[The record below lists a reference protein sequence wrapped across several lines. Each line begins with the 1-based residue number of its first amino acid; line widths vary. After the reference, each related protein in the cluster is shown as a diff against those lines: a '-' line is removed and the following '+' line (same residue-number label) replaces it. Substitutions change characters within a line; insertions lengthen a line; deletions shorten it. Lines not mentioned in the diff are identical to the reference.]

1 MILLHRFHPR
11 HRGLIIIAR
20 DICVFVRT
28 FVRYARLLLLLLL
41 LLLMLQVII
50 DRVVVRGGGFVVSRG
65 ILWWEAHLFQ
75 EGLHVAWAG
84 EPFTFGGS
92 FLRTG
97 KKKEREELGLF
108 LLSEVVKVFFP
119 PDLC

>member
-28 FVRYARLLLLLLL
+28 FVRYARILLLLLLL
-41 LLLMLQVII
+41 LLLQVII
-50 DRVVVRGGGFVVSRG
+50 GRVVVRSGGFVVSRG
-65 ILWWEAHLFQ
+65 ILWWEARLFQ
-75 EGLHVAWAG
+75 GGLHVVG
-84 EPFTFGGS
+84 ERAPSG
-92 FLRTG
+92 TG
-97 KKKEREELGLF
+97 KKKQREELGLF
-108 LLSEVVKVFFP
+108 LLSEVVKVFP

>member
-41 LLLMLQVII
+41 LLLQVII
-50 DRVVVRGGGFVVSRG
+50 GRVVVRGGGFVVSRG
-65 ILWWEAHLFQ
+65 ILWWEARLFQ
-75 EGLHVAWAG
+75 EGLHVVGGRKVPSDRQEEEG
-84 EPFTFGGS
+84 ERKTGS
-92 FLRTG
+92 FPS
-97 KKKEREELGLF
+97 F
-108 LLSEVVKVFFP
+108 
-119 PDLC
+119 

>member
-41 LLLMLQVII
+41 LLQVII
-50 DRVVVRGGGFVVSRG
+50 GRVVVRSGGFVVSRG
-65 ILWWEAHLFQ
+65 ILWWEALWSKGLHMWWGRGLRAGQ
-75 EGLHVAWAG
+75 EEGLK
-84 EPFTFGGS
+84 
-92 FLRTG
+92 RR
-97 KKKEREELGLF
+97 EREELDLF
-108 LLSEVVKVFFP
+108 LLFSEVKV
-119 PDLC
+119 

>member
-41 LLLMLQVII
+41 QVII
-50 DRVVVRGGGFVVSRG
+50 GRVVARGGGFVVSRG
-65 ILWWEAHLFQ
+65 ILWWEARLVQ
-75 EGLHVAWAG
+75 EGLHACGLKWG
-84 EPFTFGGS
+84 RG
-92 FLRTG
+92 LRGRT
-97 KKKEREELGLF
+97 RR
-108 LLSEVVKVFFP
+108 
-119 PDLC
+119 

>member
-41 LLLMLQVII
+41 QVII
-50 DRVVVRGGGFVVSRG
+50 GRVVVRGGGFVVSRS
-65 ILWWEAHLFQ
+65 ILWWEARLVQ
-75 EGLHVAWAG
+75 EGLHPCMWRGRAG
-84 EPFTFGGS
+84 EPLAPT
-92 FLRTG
+92 RRRRQEEE
-97 KKKEREELGLF
+97 ERRSGLF
-108 LLSEVVKVFFP
+108 LLSEVKV
-119 PDLC
+119 

>member
-41 LLLMLQVII
+41 LQVII
-50 DRVVVRGGGFVVSRG
+50 GRVVVRGGGFVFSRG
-65 ILWWEAHLFQ
+65 ILWWEARLFQ
-75 EGLHVAWAG
+75 GGLHVVG
-84 EPFTFGGS
+84 ERAPSGTARRSREKNWVFSTKSDEFLKFFIIIS
-92 FLRTG
+92 FFSRG
-97 KKKEREELGLF
+97 F
-108 LLSEVVKVFFP
+108 LKCF
-119 PDLC
+119 

>member
-41 LLLMLQVII
+41 LQVII
-50 DRVVVRGGGFVVSRG
+50 GRIVVRGGGFVVSRG
-65 ILWWEAHLFQ
+65 ILWWEARLFQ
-75 EGLHVAWAG
+75 EGLHVWWAG
-84 EPFTFGGS
+84 EGS
-92 FLRTG
+92 FGTG
-97 KKKEREELGLF
+97 QEEGGRKTGSF
-108 LLSEVVKVFFP
+108 PAFWDTVEVKIGDSIPSF
-119 PDLC
+119 

>member
-41 LLLMLQVII
+41 LLLLQVII
-50 DRVVVRGGGFVVSRG
+50 GRVVVRGGGFVVSRG
-65 ILWWEAHLFQ
+65 ILRWWEARLFQ
-75 EGLHVAWAG
+75 EGLHVVSG
-84 EPFTFGGS
+84 RKVPSGQD
-92 FLRTG
+92 
-97 KKKEREELGLF
+97 KKKEREELGIF
-108 LLSEVVKVFFP
+108 LLSEVKV
-119 PDLC
+119 